1 VLRVLLIAILLILI
15 ARAFW
20 KVMDSVLE
28 ASGMTPRRRSDGRR
42 RGSPPAVRLVRDPVC
57 GTHVAPAGALSLS
70 DGSGTHYFCSPQCR
84 DEYRGQRAAGGRP

>member
-1 VLRVLLIAILLILI
+1 VIRFLLIAILLILI

-20 KVMDSVLE
+20 KVMDNVLE
-28 ASGMTPRRRSDGRR
+28 ASGMTPRRSRGRR

-57 GTHVAPAGALSLS
+57 GTHVAPSAALSLS

-84 DEYRGQRAAGGRP
+84 DAYRKRA